1 MASSANGPSTEDDLR
16 IRPAVEAD
24 VTRIREVIVASFD
37 GITGHQLLEQR
48 YGQIGG
54 RSWREW
60 KASEI
65 EASFRQ
71 RSDSLLVAELGDV
84 IVGVVSFR
92 LDHQRQIGHIG
103 NNGVDPRFQGRGIGT
118 RMYERVLA
126 IFRDAGMRFAEVTT
140 GSGDEASRARRAY
153 EKAGFQPLTTS
164 VRYFRE
170 L

>member
-1 MASSANGPSTEDDLR
+1 MASAPNCSSAEDELR
-16 IRPAVEAD
+16 IRPAAEAD
-24 VTRIREVIVASFD
+24 LPRIRDVIVESFD
-37 GITGHQLLEQR
+37 GVTGHQLLEQR

-65 EASFRQ
+65 EAAFRQ
-71 RSDSLLVAELGDV
+71 RSDSLLVAEVGDV

-92 LDHQRQIGHIG
+92 LDYQRQIGHIG

-140 GSGDEASRARRAY
+140 GSGGEASRARRAY
-153 EKAGFQPLTTS
+153 EKVGFQPLTTS